1 MMRFARTMQLIG
13 EEGLARLQGG
23 TVAVFGLG
31 AVGSYVVEALA
42 RAGVGS
48 LVLFDHD
55 TVGLSNINRQLFAL
69 HSTVG
74 RHKADV
80 ARERVLDINPDCRVE
95 ARVQFVD
102 GDNVTGLMEP
112 RFDVVVDAIDGVNSK
127 VNLIVAAREADLP
140 VVVSMGAAAKLDPS
154 KILAADISK
163 SFMCPLAQIIRKR
176 LRRRGV
182 TTGVRC
188 VFSTEAALNKNAPV
202 IDEGLEQ
209 GVSGRPRAP
218 IGSISYLTGMFGLY
232 VASEVVRVLLG
243 GFEHGKDAE
252 NTKGEE

>member
-1 MMRFARTMQLIG
+1 MMQFARTMQLIG
-13 EEGLARLQGG
+13 EDGLARLQGEG
-23 TVAVFGLG
+23 GRVRPRG
-31 AVGSYVVEALA
+31 
-42 RAGVGS
+42 RGVLRGRGPGPGRGGES
-48 LVLFDHD
+48 CAFDHD

-74 RHKADV
+74 RYKADV
-80 ARERVLDINPDCRVE
+80 ACERVLDINPDCRVE

-102 GDNVTGLMEP
+102 GDNVAGLMEP

-127 VNLIVAAREADLP
+127 VNLIVAAREAGLP
-140 VVVSMGAAAKLDPS
+140 VVASMGAAAKLEPS

-182 TTGVRC
+182 TSGVRC
-188 VFSTEAALNKNAPV
+188 VFSTEAALNKNEPV
-202 IDEGLEQ
+202 IEEAPEQ

-232 VASEVVRVLLG
+232 VASEVVRELLG
-243 GFEHGKDAE
+243 GFEAVRNDESAE
-252 NTKGEE
+252 GEE

>member
-13 EEGLARLQGG
+13 EEGLARLRGA

-55 TVGLSNINRQLFAL
+55 VVSASNINRQLFAL

-74 RHKADV
+74 RPKAEV
-80 ARERVLDINPDCRVE
+80 ARARVLDINPDCAVE
-95 ARVQFVD
+95 ARIQFVD
-102 GDNVTGLMEP
+102 GENVAGLMEE

-127 VNLIVAAREADLP
+127 VNLIVAAREKGLE
-140 VVVSMGAAAKLDPS
+140 VVASMGAAAKLDPS
-154 KILAADISK
+154 RIRAADISK

-182 TTGVRC
+182 TSGVRC
-188 VFSTEAALNKNAPV
+188 VFSTEAALNKNEPV
-202 IDEGLEQ
+202 IEEAPEQ

-232 VASEVVRVLLG
+232 VASEVVREVLG
-243 GFEHGKDAE
+243 GFEPDKGAG
-252 NTKGEE
+252 NTVEEE